1 MEGDEMPGRK
11 SAGDAGRGQL
21 PDRSVRG
28 GQLLAALGIWVLL
41 AGVVGVGTFFAAQ
54 ALAPGWASANSL
66 GALISAEVYLALV
79 IALVAGV
86 GGVRG
91 LGERLRFRI
100 PTGRDVVLGLAA
112 AVVIWVTTG
121 AVYLALFPIL
131 GSLDAVF
138 DAFTFVGSDGGRLVS
153 AGLVVT
159 VLSLARAIVITPLA
173 EELLF
178 RGALFG
184 WLRRRWPAWATI
196 LVSTAVFSAMH
207 AFLALMPAVFVFGI
221 VTAWMR
227 ERTGSIAPG
236 FVAHIANNALIFTAI
251 YVLTGWQAGA

>member
-1 MEGDEMPGRK
+1 M
-11 SAGDAGRGQL
+11 
-21 PDRSVRG
+21 
-28 GQLLAALGIWVLL
+28 LLAA
-41 AGVVGVGTFFAAQ
+41 VVGVGTFFAAR
-54 ALAPGWASANSL
+54 ALAPGWASANNL

-79 IALVAGV
+79 FALVAGV

-91 LGERLRFRI
+91 LGARLRFRV
-100 PTGRDVVLGLAA
+100 PTGRDVALGLAA
-112 AVVIWVTTG
+112 VVVIWVTAG
-121 AVYLALFPIL
+121 LVYLALLPFL

-138 DAFTFVGSDGGRLVS
+138 DAFAFIGSDGGRLAS
-153 AGLVVT
+153 AGLVVA

-184 WLRRRWPAWATI
+184 WLRRWWPAWATI
-196 LVSTAVFSAMH
+196 LVTTVVFSAMH
-207 AFLALMPAVFVFGI
+207 AILALMPAVFVFGI

-227 ERTGSIAPG
+227 ERTGSIVPG
-236 FVAHIANNALIFTAI
+236 FVTHIANNALIFTAI

>member
-1 MEGDEMPGRK
+1 MDTDEKTVTDG
-11 SAGDAGRGQL
+11 
-21 PDRSVRG
+21 SVRG

-41 AGVVGVGTFFAAQ
+41 AGAVGIETFFAAR
-54 ALAPGWASANSL
+54 ALAPEWSSADSL
-66 GALISAEVYLALV
+66 GALISAEVCLALV

-91 LGERLRFRI
+91 LGDRLRFRI

-112 AVVIWVTTG
+112 AVIIWLTTG
-121 AVYLALFPIL
+121 FVYLALLPIL

-138 DAFTFVGSDGGRLVS
+138 DAFTFIGSDGGRLAS

-159 VLSLARAIVITPLA
+159 ILSLARGIVITPLA

-184 WLRRRWPAWATI
+184 WLRQLWPAWATI
-196 LVSTAVFSAMH
+196 LITAVLFSAMH
-207 AFLALMPAVFVFGI
+207 WFLAAMPWVFVFGI

-236 FVAHIANNALIFTAI
+236 LVAHIANNTLLFTATYI
-251 YVLTGWQAGA
+251 LIGR

>member
-1 MEGDEMPGRK
+1 MDTDEKTITDG
-11 SAGDAGRGQL
+11 
-21 PDRSVRG
+21 SVRG
-28 GQLLAALGIWVLL
+28 GQLLAALGIWVLI
-41 AGVVGVGTFFAAQ
+41 AGAVGVGTFFAAR
-54 ALAPGWASANSL
+54 ALVPEWASAESL

-79 IALVAGV
+79 IALVVGV

-91 LGERLRFRI
+91 LGDRLRFRI

-112 AVVIWVTTG
+112 AVVTWVTTG
-121 AVYLALFPIL
+121 FVYLALFPIL

-138 DAFTFVGSDGGRLVS
+138 DAITFIGSDGGRLAS

-159 VLSLARAIVITPLA
+159 ALSLARGIVITPLA

-184 WLRRRWPAWATI
+184 WLRQWWPAWATI
-196 LVSTAVFSAMH
+196 VVTAAVFAAMH
-207 AFLALMPAVFVFGI
+207 ASYLALVPWTFVFGI

-236 FVAHIANNALIFTAI
+236 LVTHVANNTLLFTATYI
-251 YVLTGWQAGA
+251 LTGWQAGA